1 MTPFGGDPIELRITE
16 AVENELFVDEAAFD
30 GVVIRTYHR
39 IEPAG
44 DTKVRIVYRIE
55 ISGPAAAEV
64 GPALGPE
71 ISADF
76 PDTIAALIERAEGLS
91 HP

>member
-44 DTKVRIVYRIE
+44 DTKVRIE